1 MDAIFYILK
10 AGCSWHLLPKDFPP
24 YKTVY
29 DYFQNWKKS
38 GFWQLLNRALNQ
50 VGRRK
55 VGKKSSPSLI
65 IIDSQSVKGKSGK
78 QENKGI
84 DGYKKVNGRKRH
96 LVVDTL
102 GQIVGCYVTAAN
114 VHDSKACE
122 FALEES
128 YRNSDL
134 RRCKKVLADKGYRGN
149 LEFLV
154 PIRFGIELEIGSKSE
169 KHGFSPRPKRW
180 IVERTIAWINA
191 ARRLSKDY
199 EQTATSS
206 AAWIYIANIKLVL
219 GRLEKS
225 L

>member
-1 MDAIFYILK
+1 MTTRI
-10 AGCSWHLLPKDFPP
+10 
-24 YKTVY
+24 
-29 DYFQNWKKS
+29 
-38 GFWQLLNRALNQ
+38 
-50 VGRRK
+50 
-55 VGKKSSPSLI
+55 SSKIST
-65 IIDSQSVKGKSGK
+65 DS
-78 QENKGI
+78 
-84 DGYKKVNGRKRH
+84 
-96 LVVDTL
+96 VVHTL

-134 RRCKKVLADKGYRGN
+134 RYCLKILADKGYRVR
-149 LEFLV
+149 LEFMI
-154 PIRFGIELEIGSKSE
+154 PIRFEIELEIGSKSE
-169 KHGFSPRPKRW
+169 EGGFSPRPTRW

-219 GRLEKS
+219 GRLE
-225 L
+225 